1 MKQNKF
7 LYFRT
12 IQADVADDSI
22 LDSVCYPASSLMGM
36 APISASVLGLFFKSI
51 VRGVP
56 SGNELDDVTNFD
68 NHDIVLL
75 DLTTNNTHLQA
86 MTAIVQAI
94 NDYRNDIIIV
104 ANDDSDSPE
113 YLANSG
119 IASVNNLESI
129 KSTYDNA

>member
-1 MKQNKF
+1 
-7 LYFRT
+7 
-12 IQADVADDSI
+12 
-22 LDSVCYPASSLMGM
+22 
-36 APISASVLGLFFKSI
+36 
-51 VRGVP
+51 
-56 SGNELDDVTNFD
+56 
-68 NHDIVLL
+68 
-75 DLTTNNTHLQA
+75 